1 MRAQRRLD
9 LVFYIMLMLQSEEKR
24 YCINFVRNK

>member
-9 LVFYIMLMLQSEEKR
+9 LVFYIMLMLQSEELPHKF
-24 YCINFVRNK
+24 CVE